1 MRKKFSIEGMS
12 QDGIKAL
19 PDVLD
24 DMGYAGRYIIEPLW
38 LTLSIDSTSPIVQR
52 AIQEAENRV
61 HKTNGHMI
69 IVRKTSY
76 SQVWVSDEEARTE
89 DEARNVALI
98 KVDEGYL
105 LENEPEYSTK
115 TPGANNWIYQ

>member
-12 QDGIKAL
+12 KKGIEAL

-38 LTLSIDSTSPIVQR
+38 FTLSIDSTSPIVQK

-61 HKTNGHMI
+61 HENP
-69 IVRKTSY
+69 
-76 SQVWVSDEEARTE
+76 DE
-89 DEARNVALI
+89 
-98 KVDEGYL
+98 
-105 LENEPEYSTK
+105 
-115 TPGANNWIYQ
+115 